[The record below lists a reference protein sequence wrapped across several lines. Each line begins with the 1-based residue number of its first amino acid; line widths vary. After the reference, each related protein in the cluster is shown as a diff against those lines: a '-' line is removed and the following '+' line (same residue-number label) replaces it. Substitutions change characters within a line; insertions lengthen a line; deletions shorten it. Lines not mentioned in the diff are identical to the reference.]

1 MLTFE
6 SFKTEAAAFL
16 NLPPGALK
24 SFSWIGEPPEW
35 DSIAH
40 AEWIVAIEEDYNVFF
55 DIDDF
60 ASFRDLQSVYDCLV
74 LRIEN

>member
-6 SFKTEAAAFL
+6 SFKTEAEAFL
-16 NLPPGALK
+16 HLPRGALNA
-24 SFSWIGEPPEW
+24 SSWIGEPPEW

-40 AEWIVAIEEDYNVFF
+40 AEWIVAIEENHDVLF

-74 LRIEN
+74 SRLGN